1 MAKGKRGTVVTHA
14 LRNKWIEDWKKINE
28 KSPYYFSFLKTQDI
42 KSYGSKSRTPSYVI
56 IGQDLNLLSV
66 NERLFY
72 YQLLFDNKITWV
84 KEQYPLLE
92 LERAMLMAKRL
103 NIRYPTYPYSACVE
117 VVMTSDFYCGN
128 IFGSENV
135 YSIKDV
141 KAFASNVTA
150 KKKKNLIDKEKIQRM
165 FWETQGVKYHL
176 ILSSSIKNTF
186 TQNLEMLAPSIHLG
200 LHNEIILDRWASS
213 FKLNLNA
220 DSNIRLSQ
228 LLTEVSKH
236 SDISYLDS
244 ISLFHHCLWHKHI
257 KANLNIPL
265 FLEKSVSQFELEVA

>member
-1 MAKGKRGTVVTHA
+1 MAKGKRGKVVTHA
-14 LRNKWIEDWKKINE
+14 LRNEWIENWKKVNE

-42 KSYGSKSRTPSYVI
+42 KSYGSKSRTPSHEV
-56 IGQDLNLLSV
+56 IGQDLNLLSA

-92 LERAMLMAKRL
+92 LERVMLMAKKL
-103 NIRYPTYPYSACVE
+103 NIRYPTYPSSASVE

-128 IFGSENV
+128 IFGKENV

-141 KAFASNVTA
+141 RAFAPDVTER
-150 KKKKNLIDKEKIQRM
+150 KKKNLIDKEKIQRA
-165 FWETQGVKYHL
+165 FWETQEVKYHL

-186 TQNLEMLAPSIHLG
+186 TQNLEMLAPSIHLD
-200 LHNEIILDRWASS
+200 LQDEIILDRWASS
-213 FKLNLNA
+213 FKSNLNA

-228 LLTEVSKH
+228 LLTDVSNQTG
-236 SDISYLDS
+236 IPYQDS
-244 ISLFHHCLWHKHI
+244 ISLFHYCLWHKHI